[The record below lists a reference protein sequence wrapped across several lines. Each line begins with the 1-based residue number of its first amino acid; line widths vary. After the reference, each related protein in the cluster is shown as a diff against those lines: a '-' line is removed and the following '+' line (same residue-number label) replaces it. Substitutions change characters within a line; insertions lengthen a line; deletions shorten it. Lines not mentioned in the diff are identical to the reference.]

1 MHLHAPQ
8 IRKEAPIMA
17 IRFLVRSM
25 TLAGLVA
32 ATGVQALA
40 CGTEAYTGQIC
51 VVAGNFCPD
60 NTAEAQGQLLQINQ
74 YQALYSLV
82 GCTYGG
88 DCNATFGIPDLR
100 GRAPVGWGQG
110 PGLTTRPWGQ
120 KFGQEGVAQTVA
132 MMAQHSHAATFTAG
146 GGGTPGTNAQVNAR
160 QAAATTDAP
169 QAGFMLGQSSTTS
182 GEQVNIYLNPTVTSG
197 TDVAMGGVS
206 GGGGSGGGG
215 TVSIS
220 PMGNSVPTPTVPP
233 ELAVRY
239 CIVLNG
245 IYPTRP

>member
-1 MHLHAPQ
+1 
-8 IRKEAPIMA
+8 MA
-17 IRFLVRSM
+17 IRTFIRSM

-32 ATGVQALA
+32 AVGVQALA

-51 VVAGNFCPD
+51 VVAGSYCPD

-74 YQALYSLV
+74 YNALYSLV

-88 DCNATFGIPDLR
+88 DCRVTFGIPDLR

-110 PGLTTRPWGQ
+110 PGLTAHPMGQ

-132 MMAQHSHAATFTAG
+132 MLAQHSHAATFSPGG

-160 QAAATTDAP
+160 QAAATTNAP
-169 QAGFMLGQSSTTS
+169 QAGYMLGQSSTTS
-182 GEQVNIYLNPTVTSG
+182 GEQVNVYLNPSVTSG
-197 TDVAMGGVS
+197 TDVALSGVS

-215 TVSIS
+215 TVAIS
-220 PMGNSVPTPTVPP
+220 PTGNSAPTPTVPP
-233 ELAVRY
+233 EIAVRY
-239 CIVLNG
+239 CIVLDG
-245 IYPTRP
+245 LYPPRP